1 MSTRADFLC
10 DVLRHLDKL
19 NVTLSELLL
28 FVLVHH
34 LPTNTTSAT
43 TVNITSSTTSILSA
57 LFFHPATSALTGSWA
72 HQTVRARTL
81 KSIQELSRNGHEW
94 HFNATHARPEQVTD
108 FRIED
113 MVEHVSSTAPDLWNL
128 VYGLLASG
136 VDERRAD
143 GSHEAEAGGTGT
155 AQVDDDEGYWDAEE
169 ISVLE
174 EEESAANSRVSDSDA
189 AASSMPLGRPEK
201 RLRLKRALRRIK
213 AVVLI
218 SILLHNEDQR
228 CNLLQ
233 STVGIF
239 LHSCSAP
246 EKLIKVLAR
255 MGISISLASIHRA
268 IHSMSDEID
277 LDMEALGRTLTSGVG
292 YNNFDFKLD
301 VAIPTLDSLKDSL
314 FHMTSAT
321 LLQLD
326 HGIKPD
332 DLRCSQLLWERSE
345 LNPLASDPRPF
356 DPHKTMLHL
365 YTLHPEPAPPAGTV
379 LTCRSRFRSWF
390 FQHTLFKHGPSALKA
405 SASTLPLPE
414 AIESIPVSKLHHIP
428 LRAMDINQSTVSGNI
443 EALNNMLTQAGLGDP
458 AHLART
464 RSGMPVEDISEHV
477 VLVSGDL
484 GTYERVLTA
493 QRCCAQELTP
503 FNRLQFVVFVPGLFH
518 FKMAAADAIWRILV
532 NPADARTDSTS
543 FAKLFGKLRPNESS
557 RLINNAKFRQQHELI
572 EHVGALLQLDAW
584 HVEVSKSTAGRYN
597 SLEEWAE
604 SKPSAHAITQI
615 ADRLALE
622 YVEGEDIDLHELQY
636 ELASDRDVIRENTLR
651 TLNYL
656 LLYAE
661 LSYAMNTGDI
671 GRVETLYSP
680 WVQLFRAAGKHKYAT
695 GILRFVHALYF
706 TYPDGLQRAVRY
718 NILVNPLGKPHH
730 FRAVDWII
738 ELLNLYI
745 KVIYG
750 GGGSNHTKA
759 RIVAESSLVVV
770 YRSCHGNIERNFKLS
785 GLTYAHVIKDM
796 RKTIK
801 AIVEEHLAVERPN
814 ETRKG
819 RKSAYTIPDQLGQG
833 AALIDAEVGRMS
845 LLSEETEEAGDEG
858 ERPTAEDLSVEG
870 II

>member
-1 MSTRADFLC
+1 
-10 DVLRHLDKL
+10 
-19 NVTLSELLL
+19 
-28 FVLVHH
+28 
-34 LPTNTTSAT
+34 
-43 TVNITSSTTSILSA
+43 
-57 LFFHPATSALTGSWA
+57 
-72 HQTVRARTL
+72 ARTL
-81 KSIQELSRNGHEW
+81 KSIQELSRDGHEW

-128 VYGLLASG
+128 
-136 VDERRAD
+136 
-143 GSHEAEAGGTGT
+143 
-155 AQVDDDEGYWDAEE
+155 
-169 ISVLE
+169 
-174 EEESAANSRVSDSDA
+174 
-189 AASSMPLGRPEK
+189 
-201 RLRLKRALRRIK
+201 K

-268 IHSMSDEID
+268 IHSMSDETD
-277 LDMEALGRTLTSGVG
+277 LDMEALGRTLTSGIG
-292 YNNFDFKLD
+292 YDNFDFKLD

-321 LLQLD
+321 LLRLD
-326 HGIKPD
+326 HGVKPD
-332 DLRCSQLLWERSE
+332 DLRCSRLLWERSE

-356 DPHKTMLHL
+356 DPRKTI
-365 YTLHPEPAPPAGTV
+365 
-379 LTCRSRFRSWF
+379 
-390 FQHTLFKHGPSALKA
+390 
-405 SASTLPLPE
+405 TLPFPE
-414 AIESIPVSKLHHIP
+414 AIESIPVSKLHHVP

-458 AHLART
+458 ARPARA
-464 RSGMPVEDISEHV
+464 RSGMPVEDISQHV

-493 QRCCAQELTP
+493 QRRRAQELTP
-503 FNRLQFVVFVPGLFH
+503 FNRLQYVVFVPGLFH

-532 NPADARTDSTS
+532 TPADARTDSTS
-543 FAKLFGKLRPNESS
+543 FAKLFARLRPNESS

-584 HVEVSKSTAGRYN
+584 RVEVSKSTAGRYN
-597 SLEEWAE
+597 SLEEWAA
-604 SKPSAHAITQI
+604 SKPSAHEITEI
-615 ADRLALE
+615 ADRLALM
-622 YVEGEDIDLHELQY
+622 YAEGEDVDLHELQY
-636 ELASDRDVIRENTLR
+636 EPASNRDVVRENTLR

-661 LSYAMNTGDI
+661 LSYALNAGDI

-706 TYPDGLQRAVRY
+706 IYPDGLRRAVRY

-750 GGGSNHTKA
+750 GGGSNYTKA

-785 GLTYAHVIKDM
+785 GLTYAHVVKDM

-801 AIVEEHLAVERPN
+801 AILEEHLAVERPN

-819 RKSAYTIPDQLGQG
+819 RKSAYTIPDQLGRG
-833 AALIDAEVGRMS
+833 AALIDAEVGRTS
-845 LLSEETEEAGDEG
+845 LLS
-858 ERPTAEDLSVEG
+858 
-870 II
+870 